1 VIRIVGVQ
9 RNVVPEQE
17 FLLLQNQG
25 GLRVKL
31 RGHVVMSE
39 CAVEA
44 GSLGHYAHV
53 FSDDVVV
60 PAGMYVLLST
70 GAGECRWARTRDGQM
85 IYYGYM
91 HRTTSLWETCPGPV
105 HILAPHHTFV
115 ERGPALLLR

>member
-1 VIRIVGVQ
+1 MIRIVGVQ
-9 RNVVPEQE
+9 RSANPEQE

-39 CAVEA
+39 CAMTD
-44 GSLGHYAHV
+44 GNLGQYGHV
-53 FSDDVVV
+53 FCDDTLV

-70 GAGECRWARTRDGQM
+70 GHGEPRWAKTRDGQM
-85 IYYGYM
+85 IYYCYM
-91 HRTTSLWETCPGPV
+91 GRSAPLWDTCQGGV
-105 HILAPHHTFV
+105 HILAPQHTFV